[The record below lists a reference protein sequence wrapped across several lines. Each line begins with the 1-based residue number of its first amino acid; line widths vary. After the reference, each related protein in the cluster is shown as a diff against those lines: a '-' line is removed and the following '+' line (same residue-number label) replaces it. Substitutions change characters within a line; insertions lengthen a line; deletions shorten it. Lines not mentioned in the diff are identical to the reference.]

1 MECNRDQPFDPTH
14 PPRRFV
20 YRSADRETNLAHPRR
35 RATDTPHPIEGVSG
49 QPSSGVQ
56 ILKFRV
62 HLRIH

>member
-1 MECNRDQPFDPTH
+1 MEGNRDQPFDPPL

-20 YRSADRETNLAHPRR
+20 YRSADRETNFAHPRR
-35 RATDTPHPIEGVSG
+35 RATDTPHRFDGVSG

-62 HLRIH
+62 HLTIN